1 MPCYRSGARVRPVLL
16 RAAAAI
22 AVLAALSGCAG
33 GGATQTGS
41 SSDNRY
47 IAGDGSSTSYD
58 PGDRH
63 AAPDVSGDSLDG
75 DPISLSDYRGDVLVV
90 NFWASW
96 CGPCR
101 SETPVLKEVRSEF
114 ADDGVEFLGVNIKDD
129 KTAAQAFEKS
139 QGISYPSIYDQPGEV
154 VQKFRDTVPPQAIPS
169 TLVLDREGRIAAR
182 VIGETDYKQLKGL
195 VETVVAEDGGDAGT
209 A

>member
-1 MPCYRSGARVRPVLL
+1 MPCDRSGARVRPVLL

-22 AVLAALSGCAG
+22 AALAALSGCAG
-33 GGATQTGS
+33 GGAAEVG

-58 PGDRH
+58 PGDRK
-63 AAPDVSGDSLDG
+63 AAPEVSGDGLDG
-75 DPISLSDYRGDVLVV
+75 EAISLADYRGDVLVV

-101 SETPVLKEVRSEF
+101 SETPVLEEVHGEF

-129 KTAAQAFEKS
+129 KTAAQAFEES
-139 QGISYPSIYDQPGEV
+139 QGVSYPSIYDQPGEV
-154 VQKFRDTVPPQAIPS
+154 VQEFRETVPPQAIPS
-169 TLVLDREGRIAAR
+169 TLVLDRKGRIAAR

-195 VETVVAEDGGDAGT
+195 VETVVAEDSGDAGT
-209 A
+209 E